1 MQEIWKS
8 IEGYEGKYEISS
20 LGRVKSLSDNKGRKR
35 ELILKPKIGKQGYLY
50 LNLWANSK
58 GRAKKIHRLV
68 AEAFLPNPEGKETV
82 NHKNCVKT
90 DNRLENLEWTTW
102 SENTKHASAHG
113 RMRNQYGENNSMYG
127 RHGKDNPCSKEII
140 QKTLD
145 GAVVAVWENSVI
157 AADRLCFCRHSLTR
171 CARGERKS
179 AYGYLWEYKEGA
191 CDGQS

>member
-20 LGRVKSLSDNKGRKR
+20 LGRVKSLTDKNGKKR
-35 ELILKPKIGKQGYLY
+35 ELILKPRVSKNGYLY
-50 LNLWANSK
+50 LNLWESSK

-68 AEAFLPNPEGKETV
+68 AEAFLPNPEGKQTV

-90 DNRLENLEWTTW
+90 DNRVENLEWATW
-102 SENTKHASAHG
+102 SENSKHASENG
-113 RMRNQYGENNSMYG
+113 RLRNQFFFFFFLYGK
-127 RHGKDNPCSKEII
+127 HGKDNPCSKTLV

-145 GAVVAVWENSVI
+145 GAVVAIWENSVI
-157 AADRLCFCRHSLTR
+157 AAEKLGFRSHSLTR

-179 AYGYLWEYKEGA
+179 AYGYIWEYKEGA
-191 CDGQS
+191 